1 LIPSNNDFVRQRI
14 PAAFLPS
21 VAGKRA
27 AILGTMST
35 TEALMRM
42 TAAVRGSL
50 TRFPKRLTEG
60 AEPFRN
66 SPPQFAKPSL
76 RLA

>member
-27 AILGTMST
+27 AILGTMSA
-35 TEALMRM
+35 TEAHMRM
-42 TAAVRGSL
+42 AAAVPAITDAVPKTSDRRRWAFPELPAAVR
-50 TRFPKRLTEG
+50 
-60 AEPFRN
+60 
-66 SPPQFAKPSL
+66 
-76 RLA
+76 